1 MKCDICG
8 KTMAETFLKKIIG
21 SYVKD
26 SSGKLH
32 PVCHE
37 CQKRLQTKE
46 ALLKEL
52 K

>member
-1 MKCDICG
+1 MKCDICK

-21 SYVKD
+21 SYVKKN
-26 SSGKLH
+26 GKLH
-32 PVCHE
+32 PVCRE

-46 ALLKEL
+46 KIVEEI